1 MNEKKTSKKA
11 GYPNIKSQESA
22 IEESEKTLA
31 DLKEAVSKAQEQI
44 EKALPVI
51 AEARVLK
58 TKMEAAMPN
67 LTEKKEALELAKKE
81 NQTAQK
87 DVEENARN
95 IKKWESETEK
105 ANHALK
111 TTKEEIAKQK
121 QMLREATKAAE
132 LAWEKEKSKT

>member
-1 MNEKKTSKKA
+1 M
-11 GYPNIKSQESA
+11 
-22 IEESEKTLA
+22 
-31 DLKEAVSKAQEQI
+31 VSKAQEQI

-67 LTEKKEALELAKKE
+67 LTEKKDALELAKKE

-95 IKKWESETEK
+95 IKKWEAETAK

-111 TTKEEIAKQK
+111 TTKEEIA
-121 QMLREATKAAE
+121 
-132 LAWEKEKSKT
+132 